1 MDVRLSLSA
10 LMIGALA
17 LAATLRTPETRA
29 QAAADRPN
37 IVVVMTDDQRLDT
50 LWSMPK
56 TLSLIGT
63 KGVTFS
69 NALVSFP
76 VCGPSRATFLT
87 GQYAHNH
94 GVLGNAFPLGGHR
107 KLDHSNTL
115 PVWLRGAGYRTA
127 FVGKYLN
134 GYGTE
139 DRHEIPPGWDDWQG
153 LTSNRYYGFE
163 LNDNG
168 ILRSFG
174 ATESEYQTDV
184 LAARARD
191 VIRRHAHDGAEQP
204 LFLYVATQAPHSGR
218 NSDSI
223 RDDPALAHLN
233 QPFGAR
239 AARHLGQFADL
250 QLPKTTTY
258 GEKFV
263 EDKPA
268 HVQTLDAIASETTF
282 GIEAHYRAKLEMLQ
296 AVDDLVEGVV
306 IALAESGMADRTVL
320 IFTSD
325 NGFFHGEHRLVTGKQ
340 LPYDEALRV
349 PLLVRGP
356 GFPAGKSATQLVS
369 NVDLAPTIVELAG
382 AVAGREMDGRS
393 LVRLANNPSSG
404 RARSLLLESGGS
416 ISEDEGEGESRE
428 VDYRGL
434 RQERHHY
441 VEYETG
447 EAELYYLVSDPEQ
460 ALNRIDDSGLSG
472 VRERLRALLRTEEDC
487 RGRGC
492 SKGTP

>member
-1 MDVRLSLSA
+1 MDVRLSISA
-10 LMIGALA
+10 LMIGPLI
-17 LAATLRTPETRA
+17 LAAVIHTPEAIA
-29 QAAADRPN
+29 QAVGRPN
-37 IVVVMTDDQRLDT
+37 IVVIMTDDQRLDT

-56 TLSLIGT
+56 TLALIGA

-107 KLDHSNTL
+107 KLDHTNTL
-115 PVWLRGAGYRTA
+115 PVWLHGAGYRTA

-134 GYGTE
+134 GYGAE
-139 DRHEIPPGWDDWQG
+139 VPLEIPPGWDDWQG

-168 ILRSFG
+168 VLRTFG
-174 ATESEYQTDV
+174 PTESEYQTDV
-184 LAARARD
+184 LSARAQD
-191 VIRRHAHDGAEQP
+191 VIRRHAHDGAGQP

-218 NSDSI
+218 NSDAI
-223 RDDPALAHLN
+223 RDDPALARLN

-239 AARHLGQFADL
+239 AARHFGQFADL
-250 QLPKTTTY
+250 QFEKSASY
-258 GEKFV
+258 DEKFIQ
-263 EDKPA
+263 DKPR
-268 HVQTLDAIASETTF
+268 HVRTLDHIASETTF
-282 GIEAHYRAKLEMLQ
+282 GIAAHYRAKLEMLQ

-306 IALAESGMADRTVL
+306 LALAESGMVNRTLL

-356 GFPAGKSATQLVS
+356 GFPAGTTATQLVS
-369 NVDLAPTIVELAG
+369 NVDLAPTIVELAR
-382 AVAGREMDGRS
+382 ADAGREMDGRS

-404 RARSLLLESGGS
+404 QARSILLEAGGS
-416 ISEDEGEGESRE
+416 IFEDEGEEESGE
-428 VDYRGL
+428 VDYRGV
-434 RQERHHY
+434 RQERYQY

-447 EAELYYLVSDPEQ
+447 EGELYYVFADPEQ

-472 VRERLRALLRTEEDC
+472 VRDRLRALLRAEESC
-487 RGRGC
+487 HGRGC